1 MKKNT
6 YENINAIYNSQKSNC
21 SDLLTKRELQCLIFL
36 SEGLNSKEVARN
48 MYISDDTVISHSRS
62 IRRKLNSRNITQ
74 AVTKAYN
81 KGLLQLK
88 GN

>member
-6 YENINAIYNSQKSNC
+6 YENIDAAYKLEKPSV
-21 SDLLTKRELQCLIFL
+21 SDLLTKRELECLVFL

-48 MYISDDTVISHSRS
+48 MYISDETVISHTRS

-81 KGLLQLK
+81 KGLLRLK
-88 GN
+88 DN